1 MKTVFRIALYSSYS
15 FFTTAYAQ
23 EHSVAALRAERVSE
37 VSRLLNDFK
46 VTSSQD
52 AKRITPEF
60 REAHVAHI
68 KTLVQQ
74 QILEDLALDAKNMS
88 VIKEH
93 LHDLQPNPSTEPDM
107 WGNEIRITY
116 LDEERYY
123 RIRIPPF
130 RRTDRLLLDG
140 SGVSE
145 ISSELGPN

>member
-68 KTLVQQ
+68 KTLFVMTGC
-74 QILEDLALDAKNMS
+74 LSKWTPDVPRFCL
-88 VIKEH
+88 
-93 LHDLQPNPSTEPDM
+93 PNRTE
-107 WGNEIRITY
+107 T
-116 LDEERYY
+116 L
-123 RIRIPPF
+123 
-130 RRTDRLLLDG
+130 RLL
-140 SGVSE
+140 
-145 ISSELGPN
+145 